1 MSFDEAISAAVSI
14 AFHGLAFAMVLYL
27 ISVGLSVTMGLMR
40 FVNLAHGVFA
50 MLGGYIVT
58 SLMNR
63 SGVPFVPALAAA
75 AIATAVGS
83 VVVERLLYRWLYG
96 GDELDQVLMTMG
108 LIFMSV
114 AAVTYF
120 WGPNPQPIRPP
131 GWLSGEVD
139 LGVRSFPAFRSFLI
153 LCGAALVTALWFGL
167 ERARVGIRIR
177 AAVDN
182 LRMAQSVG
190 INTPGLF
197 TLTFALGSGLAGLGG
212 GLGAD
217 LLAISPSYALDN
229 LVYFLIVV
237 AVGGLGSIRG
247 PFVAAMLLGI
257 TDTGFKYLL
266 PELGAFFIYALTMAL
281 LLWRPRGLLGRA

>member
-14 AFHGLAFAMVLYL
+14 GFHGLAFAMVLYL
-27 ISVGLSVTMGLMR
+27 ISVGLSVTMGLMG

-58 SLMNR
+58 SLMSR
-63 SGVPFVPALAAA
+63 AGVPFVPALAAA
-75 AIATAVGS
+75 AVTIAVGS
-83 VVVERLLYRWLYG
+83 VVVERLLYRRLYG

-153 LCGAALVTALWFGL
+153 LCGAALATALWLGL

-281 LLWRPRGLLGRA
+281 LLWRPRGLFGRA